1 MPARSCTHGSD
12 QFVQT
17 TILGETRARAR
28 WAKLA
33 LGEIV
38 KGTLATLFIAGGI
51 FVAAHLQAQA
61 PADNQKWQRSQKGCE
76 KADSLNRAVQRGCVD
91 KVREFLAANGIDSK
105 DGSQSEALTTAIR
118 SGNKEIVEILIRA
131 GAPLNPPSTVL
142 WPPLS
147 DAAFAKQLEI
157 MKLLLQSGAKV
168 DALDHRGATLLVST
182 GFFDPNVTTIL
193 LESGADPNARDR
205 EGATAL
211 MRASGYGLKQSVSI
225 LIDGH
230 ADVNL
235 KDAKGRT
242 ALMHAAA
249 GRLSSAI
256 PLLLENGADP
266 NLRDDEGKSALD
278 IADHYNNLGAFTM
291 LSVAVKRSHQ

>member
-1 MPARSCTHGSD
+1 
-12 QFVQT
+12 VQV
-17 TILGETRARAR
+17 LD

-33 LGEIV
+33 LGGIV
-38 KGTLATLFIAGGI
+38 KGTLAILLIAGGI
-51 FVAAHLQAQA
+51 VANDVQAQESA
-61 PADNQKWQRSQKGCE
+61 GSQNSQRSRIECE

-91 KVREFLAANGIDSK
+91 KVREFLATSGIDSK
-105 DGSQSEALTTAIR
+105 DGSQSESLTTAIR
-118 SGNKEIVEILIRA
+118 SGNKEIVEILIHA

-147 DAAFAKQLEI
+147 DAAFAKQFEI

-182 GFFDPNVTTIL
+182 GFFDPNITAIL

-211 MRASGYGLKQSVSI
+211 MRASGYGLKQSIKI
-225 LIDGH
+225 LIDHH

-266 NLRDDEGKSALD
+266 SLRDNEGQSALD
-278 IADHYNNLGAFTM
+278 MADHYNNLGAFTM
-291 LSVAVKRSHQ
+291 LSVAVKRSQH